1 MPIPHPTLTDIVG
14 HLPTQLRIDRRRRL
28 HALAFDEVARLVTRY
43 GERAATEIARQRLIR
58 YAGAL
63 EVNGIGRMRHAI
75 AAVVFRQLRSTWEKP
90 QGLTGYEE
98 HDA

>member
-1 MPIPHPTLTDIVG
+1 MPIPHPTLTDLLR
-14 HLPTQLRIDRRRRL
+14 HLPSRLRVERRRRL
-28 HALAFDEVARLVTRY
+28 HALAIDEVARLVARY

-63 EVNGIGRMRHAI
+63 SLNSVGRTRHAI
-75 AAVVFRQLRSTWEKP
+75 AAVVFRSLRSAWEKP
-90 QGLTGYEE
+90 LGLTGYEE